1 MEKACVQP
9 VLRYSDRPGQK
20 LAFWAPIRPIV
31 LLVLLIWEV
40 VEFRGG
46 SEKVKTKPEV
56 WMSSLTGTLGS
67 NRLRGQAW

>member
-1 MEKACVQP
+1 M
-9 VLRYSDRPGQK
+9 
-20 LAFWAPIRPIV
+20 FWASIRPIV
-31 LLVLLIWEV
+31 LLVLLIREV